1 MIGNNDKNELESF
14 ETKLNVTFLNPGEN
28 VPETDE
34 NEEVV
39 QNYYRVQS
47 AECLKKVTELSDS
60 GKYEEAK

>member
-14 ETKLNVTFLNPGEN
+14 EAKLNVTFLNPGEK

-47 AECLKKVTELSDS
+47 AECLKKVT
-60 GKYEEAK
+60 